1 MRILITGNLGY
12 VGSCLGKYLREQY
25 PEAYLVGY
33 DYGYF
38 QHCLT
43 TDTFSPER
51 ALDAQIYGDVRNFDA
66 SLLENIDHV
75 IHLAAISNDP
85 IGNQF
90 EQVTL
95 DVNYKATVDIAEK
108 AVLNGVKSFVFPS
121 SCSVYGIAGNGVP
134 ANEQSAINPLTAYA
148 RSKVMAEKALQEMK
162 AGDTVITCLRF
173 ATACGMSDRLRL
185 DLVLNDFVAS
195 AFTSKRIDILS
206 DGTPWRPLINVRDM
220 ARAIDWA
227 MNRNPAD
234 GGNCLVCNAG
244 SNEWNYTVKELAENV
259 KNMFQNTEV
268 SINSDAPPDRRSY
281 RVNFD
286 LFTSLANGYEP
297 VHDLERTILEIKNGL
312 DRIDF
317 NDPEFRQSKLIR
329 LNVLNK
335 FIKNGNL
342 DTNLQWRD
350 DGNT

>member
-1 MRILITGNLGY
+1 
-12 VGSCLGKYLREQY
+12 
-25 PEAYLVGY
+25 
-33 DYGYF
+33 
-38 QHCLT
+38 
-43 TDTFSPER
+43 
-51 ALDAQIYGDVRNFDA
+51 
-66 SLLENIDHV
+66 
-75 IHLAAISNDP
+75 
-85 IGNQF
+85 
-90 EQVTL
+90 
-95 DVNYKATVDIAEK
+95 
-108 AVLNGVKSFVFPS
+108 
-121 SCSVYGIAGNGVP
+121 
-134 ANEQSAINPLTAYA
+134 
-148 RSKVMAEKALQEMK
+148 
-162 AGDTVITCLRF
+162 
-173 ATACGMSDRLRL
+173 
-185 DLVLNDFVAS
+185 
-195 AFTSKRIDILS
+195 
-206 DGTPWRPLINVRDM
+206 M